1 MKAQQRAINADK
13 NTRWMEMEGFEEDT
27 ALLLSSS
34 SCNNRVIRL
43 RIIIGKNETPGQNGH
58 QAGHVYRNERIEN
71 MRETDAMRAALRSP
85 GGPAGTRGRDS
96 NAIVT
101 SPAPGG
107 TAADVSDQERLSQ
120 DLALFLSNPTL
131 RSALADGSLDLA
143 SYSSTVE
150 AELATLESECIGIY
164 RANAGNLSHLR
175 TEMDE
180 CDAVL
185 ASLQEL
191 LLGFQAD
198 LAGLSGDIKSL
209 QDQSPTLGHYGS
221 SKQPRTSFSK

>member
-1 MKAQQRAINADK
+1 M
-13 NTRWMEMEGFEEDT
+13 
-27 ALLLSSS
+27 
-34 SCNNRVIRL
+34 
-43 RIIIGKNETPGQNGH
+43 NGTH
-58 QAGHVYRNERIEN
+58 ILWEN
-71 MRETDAMRAALRSP
+71 MSETDAVRAALRSP

-96 NAIVT
+96 NANVI

-107 TAADVSDQERLSQ
+107 TAADVSDQERLAQ

-198 LAGLSGDIKSL
+198 LAGGDFAQGGHAGLVARFDLGRVALAQHAGAVGRSQHQLEAVGDLL
-209 QDQSPTLGHYGS
+209 QAVFDGDAGHVFLRNKPGQTRWS
-221 SKQPRTSFSK
+221 ARNTADLFRR